1 MNSGER
7 RGLIKR
13 EDIQLVLERARID
26 EIVSEHVTLKTAGL
40 GSLKGLCPFH
50 DEKTPSFTVRPAVG
64 RYHCFGCGEDGDVIS
79 FVQKMTHMSFTEA
92 VEHLADRY
100 GVQLR
105 YEDTGRGGGGGPRI
119 DFGSRQRLYAAHEVA
134 EDFYREQLMGPEAV
148 AAQRF
153 LGEKGFGQEAAA
165 HFGVGYAP
173 QGWDHLTKHLR
184 DRGFTEKELVD
195 SGLVSQGQRGVYDR
209 FRGRVMWPIRDVTGK
224 TIGFGARR
232 LYEDDP
238 GPKYLNT
245 PETPIYRKSQVLYGL
260 DLARRSISS
269 EHQVVIVEGYTDV
282 MAAHA
287 AGITTAVATCGTA
300 FGSEHVTVVRRI
312 LGDTSGMS
320 ALRAAGPAGSLTRTT
335 GEVVFTFDGDEAGQ
349 KAALKAFAEDQRFV
363 AQTFV
368 AVDPEGMDPCDIRL
382 HRGDAA
388 LRDLIA
394 RRIPMFE
401 FAIRSALRQ
410 VDLDTA
416 EGQVAGLRMAAPVI
430 AQIRDQALRPE
441 YARRLSGWIGMDER
455 TVLRA
460 VHEAARSARRQQI
473 ETAPVPTAS
482 GQAAGPHASRAGGE
496 AADGESG
503 VSVIQPVTLA
513 DITRP
518 HDPVVQVEV
527 QSLALMLQAPG
538 YWPVDRVAMIPD
550 DAFRTPALQSVWD
563 CILASGMVEE
573 VAAGAATPQAMVSTV
588 MEIAGETVR
597 PLVAELS
604 SVPLPVRTEEDVR
617 ALVASL
623 LARLTDLS
631 LTHRYSMLTVRLR
644 RTDPGTEEYA
654 DLMRELGEIQRRR
667 RSLHEDD

>member
-1 MNSGER
+1 MDNGER

-13 EDIQLVLERARID
+13 EDIQLVRERARIE
-26 EIVSEHVTLKTAGL
+26 EIVAEHVTLKTAGL
-40 GSLKGLCPFH
+40 GAMKGLCPFH
-50 DEKTPSFTVRPAVG
+50 DEKTPSFTIRTAVG

-92 VEHLADRY
+92 VEHLASRY

-105 YEDTGRGGGGGPRI
+105 YETGSGGGGGGPRI

-134 EDFYREQLMGPEAV
+134 EEFYRQQLASAEAV

-153 LGEKGFGQEAAA
+153 LGDKGFGPEAATR
-165 HFGVGYAP
+165 FGVGYAP

-184 DRGFTEKELVD
+184 DRGFTEKELTD

-232 LYEDDP
+232 LYEDDK

-260 DLARRSISS
+260 DLARKAISS

-282 MAAHA
+282 MAAHE
-287 AGITTAVATCGTA
+287 AGIGTAVATCGTA
-300 FGSEHVTVVRRI
+300 FGAEHVTVVRRVM
-312 LGDTSGMS
+312 GDTSAM
-320 ALRAAGPAGSLTRTT
+320 AAMRTAGPAGSLRSSS

-368 AVDPEGMDPCDIRL
+368 AVDPEGMDPCDIRV
-382 HRGDAA
+382 HRGDGA
-388 LRDLIA
+388 LRELID
-394 RRIPMFE
+394 RRVPMFE
-401 FAIRSALRQ
+401 FAIRSALKQ
-410 VDLDTA
+410 VNLDTV
-416 EGQVAGLRMAAPVI
+416 EGQVAGLRMAAPVV

-441 YARRLSGWIGMDER
+441 YARRLSGWLGMDER
-455 TVLRA
+455 AVLRA
-460 VHEAARSARRQQI
+460 VHD
-473 ETAPVPTAS
+473 
-482 GQAAGPHASRAGGE
+482 ASRAAHRQRLEAAPAAEHRGGAAE
-496 AADGESG
+496 HGSGSGADGESTDG
-503 VSVIQPVTLA
+503 VSVIQPITLA

-538 YWPVDRVAMIPD
+538 YWPLDRVAMIPD
-550 DAFRTPALQSVWD
+550 DAFRTPSLQSVWD
-563 CILASGMVEE
+563 CILASGMLEE
-573 VAAGAATPQAMVSTV
+573 IAAGRAQPSAMVTAV

-597 PLVAELS
+597 PLVAELATTS
-604 SVPLPVRTEEDVR
+604 LPVRTEEDVR
-617 ALVASL
+617 ALVRSL

-631 LTHRYSMLTVRLR
+631 LTHRYSQLTVKLR
-644 RTDPGTEEYA
+644 RVDPGTEEYA
-654 DLMRELGEIQRRR
+654 ALMRELLEVQKLRRA
-667 RSLHEDD
+667 LQADD